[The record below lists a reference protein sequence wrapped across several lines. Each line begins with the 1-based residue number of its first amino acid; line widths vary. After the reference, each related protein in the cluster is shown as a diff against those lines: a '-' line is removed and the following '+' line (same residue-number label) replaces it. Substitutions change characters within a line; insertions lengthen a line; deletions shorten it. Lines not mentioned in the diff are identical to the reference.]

1 MLFKNCTLI
10 LEDHL
15 LPNAWLETTG
25 SRISRISAR
34 ACEEDGIDLNGMYLA
49 PGFVDIHCHGS
60 PQYWFFDHPVE
71 AAQWHLER
79 GTTSLLCSMWRNAG
93 TYSFDKS
100 FENVRAAMGEDSN
113 IRGIHMEG
121 PYLDP
126 EYGSEKGNPW
136 PINKEEYSRWL
147 ANAGDLIRQWCF
159 DPMLPGAE
167 EFAAAVQ
174 AAGIPLAVCYSKAT
188 PEVLENYVNYGLRI
202 GGHILCGSGNPKPMF
217 GGTREPG
224 SDQFVLCDDRMTAE
238 VIADSLGGHV
248 RPYYLKFIYK
258 CKGPDRIALVSD
270 CCAGGETMGSDVN
283 IIDGVLYGSQLS
295 LSVAIQNMQ
304 KHTGVGLVELIRMV
318 TATPAKTV
326 GLYDDRGS
334 IAPGKVADLV
344 VLDQDLQVRGV
355 VLGGKLIR
363 MNLS

>member
-15 LPNAWLETTG
+15 MPNACLETNDEL
-25 SRISRISAR
+25 ISRISAR
-34 ACEEDGIDLNGMYLA
+34 EPEGEAIDLKGMYLA

-60 PQYWFFDHPVE
+60 PEHWCFDEPG
-71 AAQWHLER
+71 AAGQWHLQR
-79 GTTSLLCSMWRNAG
+79 GTTSMLCSMWRNAG

-100 FENVRAAMGEDSN
+100 FDNVRAAMGEDSN
-113 IRGIHMEG
+113 IRGVHMEG

-126 EYGSEKGNPW
+126 QYGSEGGKPW
-136 PINKEEYSRWL
+136 PIDKEEYTRWL

-159 DPMLPGAE
+159 DPLLPGAE
-167 EFAAAVQ
+167 DFAAAVQ
-174 AAGIPLAVCYSKAT
+174 DAGIPLSVCYSDAT
-188 PEVLENYVNYGLRI
+188 PDVLEQYMDYGLRI
-202 GGHILCGSGNPKPMF
+202 GGHILCGSGRPKPMF

-258 CKGPDRIALVSD
+258 CKGPDKIALVSD
-270 CCAGGETMGSDVN
+270 CCAGGDTMGSDVN
-283 IIDGVLYGSQLS
+283 ILDGVLYGSQLS
-295 LSVAIQNMQ
+295 LSVAIRNMR
-304 KHTGVGLVELIRMV
+304 KHTGVGLVELIKMV

-326 GLYDDRGS
+326 GLYDRRGS
-334 IAPGKVADLV
+334 IAAGKVADLV
-344 VLDQDLQVRGV
+344 VLDEDLQVRGV
-355 VLGGKLIR
+355 VLGGKIIR
-363 MNLS
+363 LDLE